1 MTCSDVTEAPLRIG
15 LLHQYRLETSGSGIY
30 LRRLAGH
37 LLGRGHAVSL
47 MSHDPKPAVSA
58 LSVASASRSGGPVAC
73 RTFSLRGAGT
83 PVAYPRAE
91 EPGSP
96 LFRDLPDADLASYL
110 TYHVDRVSR
119 IVERERLDVLHANS
133 EVPMS
138 YVAAMVSR
146 RTGVPYVTVAHGS
159 TLEYMYRFDP
169 RYRQLCHIGL
179 LGASGVVALNADVRD
194 RVLWVAP
201 GVAGRLRVVPPGV
214 DCTVFRPLSAA
225 DRGPA
230 LAYVGRICADKGAF
244 LLVGCLPQLAA
255 LVPGVRLVVVGDG
268 PERQRLERLT
278 SALGCH
284 DIAEAERVLRHVVQP
299 DDEPWVAALV
309 KSWRARDGRSAAPL
323 DVTFTGH
330 LPSPQ
335 VAAQMAAA
343 DAVVV
348 PSLVREAFPL
358 VVLEAL
364 ASGTPPLAVDAG
376 GLGAVL
382 AEIAPRLGE
391 LGTLLALP
399 ADPRLLIRD
408 LPSRVAAALGW
419 MAERGR
425 RKAARLDCRALA
437 VETYSWGRVG
447 ARLEVLY
454 REVATT
460 GSLAHQRTPA
470 PAF

>member
-1 MTCSDVTEAPLRIG
+1 
-15 LLHQYRLETSGSGIY
+15 
-30 LRRLAGH
+30 
-37 LLGRGHAVSL
+37 
-47 MSHDPKPAVSA
+47 
-58 LSVASASRSGGPVAC
+58 
-73 RTFSLRGAGT
+73 
-83 PVAYPRAE
+83 VAYPRAE

-96 LFRDLPDADLASYL
+96 LFRDLPDPDLATYL
-110 TYHVDRVSR
+110 TYHVDRVTR

-194 RVLWVAP
+194 RVLTVAP
-201 GVAGRLRVVPPGV
+201 EVAGRLRVVPPGV
-214 DCTVFRPLSAA
+214 DCTVFRALSDA

-230 LAYVGRICADKGAF
+230 LAYVGRISADKGAF
-244 LLVGCLPQLAA
+244 LLVGCFPRLAA

-268 PERQRLERLT
+268 SERHRLERLS

-309 KSWRARDGRSAAPL
+309 KSWGAGDGRSAAAPL

-330 LPSPQ
+330 LPPPQ

-382 AEIAPRLGE
+382 AEIAPPLGE

-408 LPSRVAAALGW
+408 LPSRVASVLGW
-419 MAERGR
+419 MAEPGR
-425 RKAARLDCRALA
+425 RKAARLDCRSLA

-447 ARLEVLY
+447 ARLEAVY
-454 REVATT
+454 HEVATT

-470 PAF
+470 AAF